1 MAEKFP
7 QLSAPPGSCD
17 THMHFYNDA
26 YPSAASALITP
37 PNSWV
42 EGYQKVQ
49 RRLNLNRVVVVQ
61 PTTYGTDNSCQ
72 LEAMKAFG
80 ADARGVVVPDPAIT
94 DEELEA
100 LSAAG
105 VCGAR
110 FHMLPGGALSWD
122 VLEELA
128 ARVDNFGW
136 HVQLQMNGREFIER
150 QELLKRL
157 PGDLVIDHV
166 GRFMEPVAADDP
178 AFKVLRDLLDGG
190 RCWVK
195 LSAPYES
202 SVIGPP
208 GWDDVAEEA
217 RALVAAAPE
226 RMLWASNWP
235 HPGQQ
240 SPPDEA
246 DLLDLLL
253 SWVDDPATRTRI
265 LRDNPASL
273 YNF

>member
-1 MAEKFP
+1 
-7 QLSAPPGSCD
+7 
-17 THMHFYNDA
+17 MHFYNDA
-26 YPSAASALITP
+26 YPSAPSALITP
-37 PNSWV
+37 PNAWV
-42 EGYQKVQ
+42 DEYREVQ
-49 RRLNLNRVVVVQ
+49 RRLNLSRVVVVQ

-80 ADARGVVVPDPAIT
+80 VEARGVVVPDPAIS

-100 LSAAG
+100 LTAAG

-122 VLEELA
+122 VLEEVA
-128 ARVDNFGW
+128 ARTDNFGW
-136 HVQLQMNGREFIER
+136 HIQLQMNGREFTER

-178 AFKVLRDLLDGG
+178 AFRVLLDLLDGG

-217 RALVAAAPE
+217 RALVRAAPE

-235 HPGQQ
+235 HPGQLT
-240 SPPDEA
+240 PPDEA

-265 LRDNPASL
+265 LRDNPARL